1 MNTIIE
7 KLDGQNKIHALEKA
21 ADLIKNGSVVA
32 FPTETVYGLGANGL
46 DEEACKKIFDVK
58 RRKRDNPLIL
68 HVTND
73 EMVKNLSSEITEDQ
87 KKLMDN
93 LWPGPLT
100 IIFKKSD
107 KVNDVVSCG
116 GNTVAIRNPSDE
128 IARFLIDKSNCPIAA
143 PSANKSGRPSPTN
156 AQDVYSDMQGEIE
169 LILDGGSC
177 NIGIESTVVD
187 LTEKPY
193 TILRPGF
200 YTKEDLQE
208 YLDEVV
214 YDKSLIDSNTIP
226 KSPGQKY
233 KHYAPKTKLIVI
245 KGNMDNIQNYVD
257 GLGINTDEIG
267 FILCEETATNV
278 NFENVKI
285 ISKRNDYL
293 NFAHNIFSYLRELDK
308 LNYKLLICEGVNE
321 QKMGIS
327 IMNRLKKSCA
337 NNIELI

>member
-7 KLDGQNKIHALEKA
+7 NLSGDNRLKALEKA
-21 ADLIKNGSVVA
+21 AELIKNGAVVA

-58 RRKRDNPLIL
+58 ERKRDNPLIL
-68 HVTND
+68 HVTN
-73 EMVKNLSSEITEDQ
+73 EKMVEDLSSEITQDQ
-87 KKLMDN
+87 KKIMNN

-116 GNTVAIRNPSDE
+116 GDTVAIRNPSNE

-156 AQDVYSDMQGEIE
+156 AQDVYSDMKGEIE
-169 LILDGGSC
+169 MILDGGSC

-200 YTKEDLQE
+200 FTKEDLEE

-214 YDKSLIDSNTIP
+214 YDKSLIDSKTIP

-245 KGNMDNIQNYVD
+245 KGNMNNIQNFVD
-257 GLGINTDEIG
+257 DLGICPDEIG
-267 FILCEETATNV
+267 FILSEETAQKLNYKNIEV
-278 NFENVKI
+278 
-285 ISKRNDYL
+285 ISKRNEFMK
-293 NFAHNIFSYLRELDK
+293 FAHNIFSYLRKLDK
-308 LNYKLLICEGVNE
+308 LNYKLLICEGVVE
-321 QKMGIS
+321 EKMGIS

-337 NNIELI
+337 NNIKEI

>member
-46 DEEACKKIFDVK
+46 YEEACKKIFDVK

-73 EMVKNLSSEITEDQ
+73 EMVRNLSSEITEDQ

-156 AQDVYSDMQGEIE
+156 AQDVYSDMKGEIE
-169 LILDGGSC
+169 MILDGGSC

-200 YTKEDLQE
+200 YTKEDLEE

-257 GLGINTDEIG
+257 NLGINTDEIG
-267 FILCEETATNV
+267 FILSEETAENV
-278 NFENVKI
+278 NFKNVKI

-293 NFAHNIFSYLRELDK
+293 NFAHNIFAYLRELDK